1 MAKTYNARKVIV
13 TFCGTRITGYA
24 DGDFCTA
31 ARNGDSFTLTK
42 GADGEGA
49 RSANPDKSGKVT
61 ITLLQTSSSNDF
73 LQAQLDLDER
83 TDEGKGPLFIRDLSG
98 RTLVESPEAWVV
110 KPTDPN
116 FSKEIGGREWV
127 IECDELR
134 ITNGGN

>member
-1 MAKTYNARKVIV
+1 MAKTYNSRKVIV
-13 TFCGTRITGYA
+13 TFAGTRITGMA
-24 DGDFCTA
+24 DGDFVSA

-49 RSANPDKSGKVT
+49 RAANPDKSGKVT

-83 TDEGKGPLFIRDLSG
+83 TDQGKGAVFIRDLSG
-98 RTLVESPEAWVV
+98 RTLVESPEGWLT
-110 KPTDPN
+110 KPADVAL
-116 FSKEIGGREWV
+116 SKEVGGREWV

-134 ITNGGN
+134 ISNGGN